1 MDEILSLLHQNSISY
16 ELVQHPA
23 LYHMEEGLSLPHPEV
38 IGKNLFLKER
48 KGGRYFLVTLPRN
61 AKADFKRLREFFSSG
76 PLTMASPEELKEI
89 LGLGLGSVTPFGLLS
104 DPQHRVE
111 WGLDSWFRGKRIGVH
126 PNINTATVYLAADDL
141 FRLLE
146 KQGCRCRWLEGKNL
160 G

>member
-23 LYHMEEGLSLPHPEV
+23 LYHMEEGLSLPHPEAV
-38 IGKNLFLKER
+38 AKNLFLKER
-48 KGGRYFLVTLPRN
+48 KGGRYFLLTLPRN
-61 AKADFKRLREFFSSG
+61 AKADFQRLREFFSSG
-76 PLTMASPEELKEI
+76 HLTMAPPDQLKEI
-89 LGLGLGSVTPFGLLS
+89 LGLRLGSATPFGLLS

-126 PNINTATVYLAADDL
+126 PNINTATAYLSADGL

>member
-23 LYHMEEGLSLPHPEV
+23 LYHMEEGLSLPHPEAV
-38 IGKNLFLKER
+38 AKNLFLKER
-48 KGGRYFLVTLPRN
+48 KGGRYFLLTLPRN
-61 AKADFKRLREFFSSG
+61 TKADFQRLRELFSSG
-76 PLTMASPEELKEI
+76 PLTMAPPDQLKEI
-89 LGLGLGSVTPFGLLS
+89 LGLRLGSATPFGLLS

-111 WGLDSWFRGKRIGVH
+111 WGLDSWFRGKLIGVH
-126 PNINTATVYLAADDL
+126 PNINTATAYLSADGL